1 MNHSPKCKI
10 QNYKGSR
17 RKNKRE
23 ILHDLGFSGEFLDTY
38 QNHNLR
44 KKRQVSST

>member
-1 MNHSPKCKI
+1 MKVPEEKT
-10 QNYKGSR
+10 
-17 RKNKRE
+17 RE

-44 KKRQVSST
+44 KKKRQVSYT